1 MAGVR
6 GGQLQRLDA
15 DAPLEQVV
23 GALLQDGAVIVHDLL
38 RPDLVDAINM
48 EVQPFVDAADPD
60 MRHLNPGVQVFH
72 AQTRHVSGLAG
83 KSRTFATE
91 VMVHPLLMDL
101 CDTILG
107 PSCAR
112 YQLNLAHLLERL
124 PGAKTQFWHQDQ
136 IVWNLVPEPKPELQ
150 LASVIALVDFT
161 ADNGATRVFLGSH
174 RWEPGRYPSDDEA
187 VVAEMPA
194 GSAIVYLGS
203 TFHGGGAHSGTDP
216 RRGVHLSYTLGWLR
230 TEENNYLAVPP
241 DVACQLP
248 QQCQEVLGYAVHDAI
263 KRGGGYLGMLDLR
276 DPVELLQEGWPTNIA
291 SDREHT
297 NGVESRS
304 SP

>member
-1 MAGVR
+1 MS
-6 GGQLQRLDA
+6 RLHRMEASTPPD
-15 DAPLEQVV
+15 QVAA
-23 GALLQDGAVIVHDLL
+23 ALRRDGAVIVDNLL
-38 RPDLVDAINM
+38 SPGVVDAVNA
-48 EVQPFVDAADPD
+48 EVQPWVDAADPD
-60 MRHLNPGVQVFH
+60 MRHLNPGVQMFH

-91 VMVHPLLMDL
+91 VMIHPLLMSL

-124 PGAKTQFWHQDQ
+124 PGAATQYWHQDEL
-136 IVWNLVPEPKPELQ
+136 VWNLVPEPKPELQ

-161 ADNGATRVFLGSH
+161 AENGATRVFPGSH
-174 RWEPGRYPSDDEA
+174 RWEAGRYPTDEEPA
-187 VVAEMPA
+187 VAEMPA

-203 TFHGGGAHSGTDP
+203 TFHGGGAHSATEP

-241 DVACQLP
+241 AIACTLP
-248 QQCQEVLGYAVHDAI
+248 RRCQEVLGYAVHDAI
-263 KRGGGYLGMLDLR
+263 ERGGGYLGMLDLR
-276 DPVELLQEGWPTNIA
+276 DPIAMFEEGWC
-291 SDREHT
+291 
-297 NGVESRS
+297 G
-304 SP
+304 

>member
-1 MAGVR
+1 MSSVR
-6 GGQLQRLDA
+6 DSQLQRLEA
-15 DAPLEQVV
+15 DAPAEQIVA
-23 GALLQDGAVIVHDLL
+23 ALRSDGAVIVQNLL
-38 RPDLVDAINM
+38 GSDVVAAINT
-48 EVQPFVDAADPD
+48 EVQPFVDRADPD
-60 MRHLNPGVQVFH
+60 MRHLNPGVQIFH

-91 VMVHPLLMDL
+91 VMVHPLLMAV
-101 CDTILG
+101 CESILG

-124 PGAKTQFWHQDQ
+124 PGAGDQFWHQDE

-161 ADNGATRVFLGSH
+161 AENGATRVFPGSH
-174 RWEPGRYPSDDEA
+174 RWEAGRYPTNDEA
-187 VVAEMPA
+187 VAAEMPA

-203 TFHGGGAHSGTDP
+203 TFHGGGAHTGTEP

-241 DVACQLP
+241 EVACQLP
-248 QQCQEVLGYAVHDAI
+248 RQCQEVLGYAVHDAI
-263 KRGGGYLGMLDLR
+263 ERGGGYLGMLDLR
-276 DPVELLQEGWPTNIA
+276 DPIELFDEGWP
-291 SDREHT
+291 
-297 NGVESRS
+297 GVD
-304 SP
+304 PTG

>member
-1 MAGVR
+1 MARGR
-6 GGQLQRLDA
+6 GGRLQRVEG
-15 DAPLEQVV
+15 DAPVDQVV
-23 GALLQDGAVIVHDLL
+23 GALLEDGAVVVEELL
-38 RPDLVDAINM
+38 SRDVVSAINA

-60 MRHLNPGVQVFH
+60 MRHLNPGVQLFH

-91 VMVHPLLMDL
+91 VMIHPLLMAV

-124 PGAKTQFWHQDQ
+124 PGADQQFWHQDEL
-136 IVWNLVPEPKPELQ
+136 VWNLVPEPKPELQ
-150 LASVIALVDFT
+150 VASVIALVDFT
-161 ADNGATRVFLGSH
+161 ADNGATRVFPGSH
-174 RWEPGRYPSDDEA
+174 RWDAGRYPTNDEA
-187 VVAEMPA
+187 VAAEMPA

-203 TFHGGGAHSGTDP
+203 TFHGGGAHTGSEP

-241 DVACQLP
+241 ELACWLP
-248 QQCQEVLGYAVHDAI
+248 RQCQEVLGYAVHDAI
-263 KRGGGYLGMLDLR
+263 ERGGGYLGMLDLR
-276 DPVELLQEGWPTNIA
+276 DPIALFEEGWPNRA
-291 SDREHT
+291 
-297 NGVESRS
+297 
-304 SP
+304 P

>member
-1 MAGVR
+1 MPPVHHDR
-6 GGQLQRLDA
+6 LQRVEA
-15 DAPLEQVV
+15 DAPAAQVV
-23 GALLQDGAVIVHDLL
+23 SALRQDGAVIVHGLL
-38 RPDLVDAINM
+38 SSDVVRAINA
-48 EVQPFVDAADPD
+48 EVQPFVDRADPD
-60 MRHLNPGVQVFH
+60 MRHLNPGVQLFH

-83 KSRTFATE
+83 KSPTFATD
-91 VMVHPLLMDL
+91 VMVHPLLMTL
-101 CDTILG
+101 CDAILG

-124 PGAKTQFWHQDQ
+124 PGATDQFWHQDE

-161 ADNGATRVFLGSH
+161 ADNGATRVFPGSH
-174 RWEPGRYPSDDEA
+174 RWEAGRYPTGDEA

-203 TFHGGGAHSGTDP
+203 TFHGGGAHTGSEP

-241 DVACQLP
+241 ELACRLP
-248 QQCQEVLGYAVHDAI
+248 RRCQEVLGYAVHDAI
-263 KRGGGYLGMLDLR
+263 ERGGGYLGMLDLR
-276 DPVELLQEGWPTNIA
+276 DPIELFQEGWPGSA
-291 SDREHT
+291 
-297 NGVESRS
+297 GGA
-304 SP
+304 

>member
-1 MAGVR
+1 VTNWAPLTGEDMAPLQDCR
-6 GGQLQRLDA
+6 LQRVEA
-15 DAPLEQVV
+15 DAPAGQFV
-23 GALLQDGAVIVHDLL
+23 GALLRDGAVIVHDLL
-38 RPDLVDAINM
+38 APDVVEAINA
-48 EVQPFVDAADPD
+48 EVQPFVDLADPD
-60 MRHLNPGVQVFH
+60 MRHLNPGVQIFH

-83 KSRTFATE
+83 KSPTFATE
-91 VMVHPLLMDL
+91 VMVHPLLMAL
-101 CDTILG
+101 CDAILG

-124 PGAKTQFWHQDQ
+124 PGAGDQFWHQDE

-161 ADNGATRVFLGSH
+161 TENGATRVFPGSH
-174 RWEPGRYPSDDEA
+174 LWEAGRYPTNDEA

-203 TFHGGGAHSGTDP
+203 TFHGGGAHSGREA

-241 DVACQLP
+241 ELACRLP
-248 QQCQEVLGYAVHDAI
+248 RQCQEVLGYAVHDAI
-263 KRGGGYLGMLDLR
+263 ERGGGYLGMLDLR
-276 DPVELLQEGWPTNIA
+276 DPIELFQEGWPNVVPG
-291 SDREHT
+291 D
-297 NGVESRS
+297 
-304 SP
+304 

>member
-1 MAGVR
+1 MPPAPD
-6 GGQLQRLDA
+6 GQLQRVEA
-15 DAPLEQVV
+15 YAPTEQVV
-23 GALLQDGAVIVHDLL
+23 GALLQDGAVIVQNFLSRD
-38 RPDLVDAINM
+38 VVSAINA
-48 EVQPFVDAADPD
+48 EVQPFVDLADPD
-60 MRHLNPGVQVFH
+60 MRHLNPGVQIFH

-83 KSRTFATE
+83 KSPTFATE
-91 VMVHPLLMDL
+91 VMIHPLLMNL

-124 PGAKTQFWHQDQ
+124 PGAGDQFWHQDE

-161 ADNGATRVFLGSH
+161 ADNGATRVFPGSH
-174 RWEPGRYPSDDEA
+174 QWEAGRYPTNDEA
-187 VVAEMPA
+187 VAAEMPA

-203 TFHGGGAHSGTDP
+203 TFHGGGAHRGSEP

-241 DVACQLP
+241 ELARRLP
-248 QQCQEVLGYAVHDAI
+248 RRCQEVLGYAVHDAI
-263 KRGGGYLGMLDLR
+263 ERGGGYLGMLELR
-276 DPVELLQEGWPTNIA
+276 DPIELLQEGWPGSA
-291 SDREHT
+291 HGD
-297 NGVESRS
+297 
-304 SP
+304 

>member
-1 MAGVR
+1 MG
-6 GGQLQRLDA
+6 LLTLDVDTPA
-15 DAPLEQVV
+15 EQIA
-23 GALLQDGAVIVHDLL
+23 GALREDGAVIVHDLVA
-38 RPDLVDAINM
+38 PDVVKAINT
-48 EVQPFVDAADPD
+48 EVDPYVAAADPD
-60 MRHLNPGVQVFH
+60 MRHLNPGVQIFH

-91 VMVHPLLMDL
+91 VMIHPLLMSL

-124 PGAKTQFWHQDQ
+124 PGATDQFWHQDEL
-136 IVWNLVPEPKPELQ
+136 VWNLVPEPKPELQ

-161 ADNGATRVFLGSH
+161 ADNGATRVFPGSNH
-174 RWEPGRYPSDDEA
+174 WEAGRYPDGEQPA
-187 VVAEMPA
+187 IAEMPA
-194 GSAIVYLGS
+194 GAAILYLGS
-203 TFHGGGAHSGTDP
+203 TFHGGGGHTATEP

-241 DVACQLP
+241 EIACELP

-263 KRGGGYLGMLDLR
+263 ERGGGYLGMLDMR
-276 DPVELLQEGWPTNIA
+276 DPITMFREGWPT
-291 SDREHT
+291 S
-297 NGVESRS
+297 
-304 SP
+304 